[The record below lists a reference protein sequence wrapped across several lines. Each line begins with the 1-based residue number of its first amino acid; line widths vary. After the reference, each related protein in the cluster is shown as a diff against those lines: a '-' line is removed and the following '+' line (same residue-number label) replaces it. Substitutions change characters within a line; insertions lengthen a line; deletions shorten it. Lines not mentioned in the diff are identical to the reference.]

1 MLSNIRLYTILTLLT
16 AYIGARAEETVSFS
30 QKMNEIKRSGEYVY
44 ALSSAPNEDDAKA
57 ACDALLK
64 IEITKYLVATDPA
77 SQTDGRI
84 IKDIT
89 DYRKEYLVQPRGDMT
104 RIFGYVSKKDISA
117 AGSVTA
123 PAPAPQVKKE
133 PDNGST
139 MGTTTARKAYVR
151 TEAPAPAPEPAAQNA
166 IKLNTEGLE
175 LAKWQTD
182 MLENIVNEPG
192 QTEAKKLLNR
202 YKNQNRIKRLG
213 NNTNPNPR
221 PTDTFYLIYDGSGN
235 PAAFLAPSLTREH
248 RDLLSGATVS
258 LDSYS
263 GNQFLWFQIS
273 Q

>member
-1 MLSNIRLYTILTLLT
+1 MLNNIRLFTILTLLT
-16 AYIGARAEETVSFS
+16 ACIGANADETVSFS
-30 QKMNEIKRSGEYVY
+30 KKMNEIKRSGEYVY

-64 IEITKYLVATDPA
+64 IEITKYLVATDPDL
-77 SQTDGRI
+77 QTGGRI
-84 IKDIT
+84 IKDIAN
-89 DYRKEYLVQPRGDMT
+89 YRKEYLVQPRGDMT

-117 AGSVTA
+117 PGSGTS

-133 PDNGST
+133 PDHEST
-139 MGTTTARKAYVR
+139 LGTKTARKAYVR
-151 TEAPAPAPEPAAQNA
+151 TEEPAPPVAESRTAAIQ
-166 IKLNTEGLE
+166 LNTEGLK
-175 LAKWQTD
+175 LARWQAD
-182 MLENIVNEPG
+182 MLANIVNEPG
-192 QTEAKKLLNR
+192 QTEVKKLLNR

-213 NNTNPNPR
+213 NNTSPNPR
-221 PTDTFYLIYDGSGN
+221 PTDTFYLIYDDSGN

-258 LDSYS
+258 LDSYR